1 MDDRLTQTSPA
12 FVWFV
17 FTDIEGSTTR
27 WERFPEA
34 MPAALAAHDRIL
46 TASITQHD
54 GRVFKHT
61 GDGMVA
67 AFSSA
72 ARAIDATVAAQLALA
87 AESFDAVEGLPVR
100 MGIDGGPAHARDGD
114 YFGPTLNRA
123 ARIMDMGNG
132 GQVVVSDEA
141 RSAAATSTREVE
153 FRELGLHR
161 VKGISRP
168 MRVHQ
173 VCYPS
178 MPDITRP
185 MRSMNSSAGNIP
197 SSSRELYG
205 RAGELDQID
214 RFLDEPRLITL
225 VGPGGVGKTTL
236 AQEAARRALAR
247 FPDGAWFCDLSAVRD
262 EDAVP
267 EALARVLGIDRRS
280 GQTIVET
287 LRDALS
293 PRNALLLLDNCE
305 HLTSACAAL
314 VAAILTGH
322 TNVRFLAT
330 SRQPISTPT
339 ELCLRVR
346 PLAVSDDGDPS
357 GDEAFALFLDRAESS
372 GRRVVR
378 SAANDAA
385 VRRICAQVDGLPLA
399 IELAAARTSVLAVTE
414 LAARLDQRMRLLRRS
429 AGDDRHRTLEATLD
443 WSHGLLEQPEKDVF
457 AALGAFEGGFDLEA
471 VANVATLDEFDA
483 LDLIA
488 SLQAKSMVEVSD
500 VEGSSR
506 YRLLET
512 VREYAVGRLAARDD
526 RDDVQRSHAEH
537 FAGLV
542 RRARVELHG
551 DDERVWLVRLRHEL
565 ANLRLSFHYWIEH
578 DPPTAALIPVS
589 LWPFWTSQLLSD
601 EAIRWLTQ
609 ARDALDPNDPLCA
622 QVVDDLASMEW
633 SRGDNRQ
640 AEQSCLDAIEQ
651 AQANGV
657 EPRPTVLVRLASIW
671 AMAGRPSDAV
681 PICEQALTLVR
692 AGYEPSDK
700 VEILPA
706 IGAVLAICGKG
717 PLAAELCDE
726 GIESAQQRGPSAY
739 ASALQNAA
747 TAFAFIDPPKAV
759 ELATK
764 SLAMA
769 ESIGSP
775 YGNGNAL
782 FALGLAE
789 LFCGRP
795 SESRRAFAGCLPRL
809 RDSGMRNNL
818 LTAMEALGTQLGP
831 GAAEGAVVLAG
842 ACSRMRAEL
851 SSAGSRLQQSAARAQ
866 YQRLRGLLSDEAFD
880 VAFDRGLSL
889 SLDEAVDEAL
899 HIVDEVEAFG
909 AFEDGAVLDVRGI
922 ATS

>member
-1 MDDRLTQTSPA
+1 MDDHPTETSPA

-27 WERFPEA
+27 WERFPDA
-34 MPAALAAHDRIL
+34 MPAALATHDRIL
-46 TASITQHD
+46 TASIAQHD

-67 AFSSA
+67 AFASA

-87 AESFDAVEGLPVR
+87 AESFDAVDGLPVR

-141 RSAAATSTREVE
+141 RSAADLTSAAGVIE

-173 VCYPS
+173 VCHPS

-185 MRSMNSSAGNIP
+185 MRSMNSSVGNIP

-205 RAGELDQID
+205 RASELEEID
-214 RFLDEPRLITL
+214 RLLDEPRLVTL

-236 AQEAARRALAR
+236 AQHAARGALSH

-262 EDAVP
+262 EHAVP

-287 LRDALS
+287 LRDAVS
-293 PRNALLLLDNCE
+293 PRHALLVLDNCE
-305 HLTSACAAL
+305 HLTAACASL
-314 VAAILTGH
+314 VAAMLTGNA
-322 TNVRFLAT
+322 NVRFLAT

-339 ELCLRVR
+339 EQCIRVR
-346 PLAVSDDGDPS
+346 PLTVSPDDERSDD
-357 GDEAFALFLDRAESS
+357 AFALFLDRAESS
-372 GRRVVR
+372 GRPVVR
-378 SAANDAA
+378 SAVNDAA
-385 VRRICAQVDGLPLA
+385 VRRICMQVDGLPLA
-399 IELAAARTSVLAVTE
+399 IELAAARTSVLAVSE
-414 LAARLDQRMRLLRRS
+414 LADRLDQRMRLLRRS

-443 WSHGLLEQPEKDVF
+443 WSHGLLDRPEQDVF
-457 AALGAFEGGFDLEA
+457 AVLGAFEGGFDLEA
-471 VANVATLDEFDA
+471 VATVAALDDFDA

-488 SLQAKSMVEVSD
+488 SLQAKSMVEVAD

-526 RDDVQRSHAEH
+526 RSDVHRRHAEH
-537 FAGLV
+537 YAELV
-542 RRARVELHG
+542 RRARAELHG
-551 DDERVWLVRLRHEL
+551 DDERAWLIRLRHEL
-565 ANLRLSFHYWIEH
+565 ANLRLSFRYWLGN
-578 DPPTAALIPVS
+578 DPPTAALMPVS

-601 EAIRWLTQ
+601 EAIRWLTD
-609 ARDALDPNDPLCA
+609 ARDALDPDDPLHA

-640 AEQSCLDAIEQ
+640 AEQSCLEAIDQ
-651 AQANGV
+651 ARANGV

-671 AMAGRPSDAV
+671 AMAGRPVDAV
-681 PICEQALTLVR
+681 PMCEQALTLVR

-706 IGAVLAICGKG
+706 IGAVLAICGKS
-717 PLAAELCDE
+717 PLAAELCNE
-726 GIESAQQRGPSAY
+726 GIASAQQRGPSAY
-739 ASALQNAA
+739 SSALQNAA
-747 TAFAFIDPPKAV
+747 TAFAFIEPAKAV
-759 ELATK
+759 DLATK
-764 SLAMA
+764 ALAMA
-769 ESIGSP
+769 ESIGSR
-775 YGNGNAL
+775 YGSGNAL
-782 FALGLAE
+782 FALGVAE

-809 RDSGMRNNL
+809 RDAGMRNNL
-818 LTAMEALGTQLGP
+818 VTAIEALATQLGAE
-831 GAAEGAVVLAG
+831 AAEGAVVLAG

-880 VAFDRGLSL
+880 AAFDRGLSL

-909 AFEDGAVLDVRGI
+909 DGAVLDVRAI
-922 ATS
+922 ASS